1 MLNTA
6 DLYRLVVHVEKRQW
20 QLASVGDPQ
29 QLQVV
34 RSADKRHSVA
44 ERVARERLTDR
55 YDAAV
60 KTVAAF
66 FGYAGQTGH
75 LNLEIAMLVEHQ
87 GETVARLDEST
98 EVNRAADTVVGR
110 SPRR

>member
-1 MLNTA
+1 
-6 DLYRLVVHVEKRQW
+6 
-20 QLASVGDPQ
+20 VGDPQ

-34 RSADKRHSVA
+34 RSAGKRQSVA
-44 ERVARERLTDR
+44 ERDARERLTDR

-60 KTVAAF
+60 KTVAEF

-75 LNLEIAMLVEHQ
+75 LNMKIAMLVERQ